1 MRRSALAAIL
11 LAAAGAALGQP
22 MAAPEA
28 GPRADVQPAMLS
40 GIAIEQRLNEA
51 IPGDLSFRD
60 EVGRPVVLSDYF
72 GSRPIVLALVYYNC
86 PMLCTEV
93 LNGLVSALRVVSLTA
108 GRDFDVVVVS
118 FDPREKPADAAA
130 KKIAYVRRYRHQGG
144 DRETGLC
151 EGVADTAT
159 STWGRLGWLGATQH
173 VARVGWAR
181 LVDAAVA
188 NNRKI
193 AYVGRYGRPGSDRGW
208 HFLTG
213 APEAIG
219 ALARSVGFHYRF
231 DADQNQFAHA
241 SAIYVLTPAGRLSRY
256 FLGIEYAPRD
266 LRLALVE
273 ASEGAIGTPV
283 DRLLLYCFHY
293 DPKAGKYS
301 AAIVKIVRATGIAT
315 LAAIVFAVV
324 RMSRRRSARLRLVR
338 EGAR

>member
-130 KKIAYVRRYRHQGG
+130 KKIAYV
-144 DRETGLC
+144 
-151 EGVADTAT
+151 
-159 STWGRLGWLGATQH
+159 
-173 VARVGWAR
+173 
-181 LVDAAVA
+181 
-188 NNRKI
+188 
-193 AYVGRYGRPGSDRGW
+193 GRYGRPGSDRGW

-219 ALARSVGFHYRF
+219 ALARSVGFRYRF

-241 SAIYVLTPAGRLSRY
+241 IAVYVLTPAGRLSRY

-273 ASEGAIGTPV
+273 ASESRIGTPV

-301 AAIVKIVRATGIAT
+301 ATIVTIVRAAGIAT
-315 LAAIVFAVV
+315 LAAIVFAVA

>member
-1 MRRSALAAIL
+1 VRRSALAAIL

-130 KKIAYVRRYRHQGG
+130 KKIAYV
-144 DRETGLC
+144 
-151 EGVADTAT
+151 
-159 STWGRLGWLGATQH
+159 
-173 VARVGWAR
+173 
-181 LVDAAVA
+181 
-188 NNRKI
+188 
-193 AYVGRYGRPGSDRGW
+193 GRYGRPGSDRGW

-219 ALARSVGFHYRF
+219 ALARSVGFRYRF

-241 SAIYVLTPAGRLSRY
+241 SAVYVLTPAGRLSRY

-273 ASEGAIGTPV
+273 ASESRIGTPV

-301 AAIVKIVRATGIAT
+301 ATIVTIVRAAGIAT
-315 LAAIVFAVV
+315 LAAIVFAVA

>member
-1 MRRSALAAIL
+1 VRRSVLAAIL

-130 KKIAYVRRYRHQGG
+130 KKIAYV
-144 DRETGLC
+144 
-151 EGVADTAT
+151 
-159 STWGRLGWLGATQH
+159 
-173 VARVGWAR
+173 
-181 LVDAAVA
+181 
-188 NNRKI
+188 
-193 AYVGRYGRPGSDRGW
+193 GRYGRPGSDRGW

-219 ALARSVGFHYRF
+219 ALARSVGFRYRF

-241 SAIYVLTPAGRLSRY
+241 SAVYVLTPAGRLSRY

-273 ASEGAIGTPV
+273 ASESRIGTPV

-301 AAIVKIVRATGIAT
+301 ATIVTIVRAAGIAT
-315 LAAIVFAVV
+315 LLALGIAVV
-324 RMSRRRSARLRLVR
+324 RMSRRRNARLRLVR

>member
-1 MRRSALAAIL
+1 MTRAVLAAGFLTIALAGVAR
-11 LAAAGAALGQP
+11 GQP

-28 GPRADVQPAMLS
+28 GPRADVRPAMLS
-40 GIAIEQRLNEA
+40 GIAIQQRLNEA
-51 IPGDLSFRD
+51 VPGDLAFRD
-60 EVGRPVVLSDYF
+60 EVGRPVVLSGYF
-72 GSRPIVLALVYYNC
+72 GARPVVLALVYYNC

-108 GRDFDVVVVS
+108 GRDFDVVIVS
-118 FDPREKPADAAA
+118 FDPREKPSDAAA
-130 KKIAYVRRYRHQGG
+130 K
-144 DRETGLC
+144 
-151 EGVADTAT
+151 
-159 STWGRLGWLGATQH
+159 
-173 VARVGWAR
+173 
-181 LVDAAVA
+181 
-188 NNRKI
+188 KI

-213 APEAIG
+213 TSESIG
-219 ALARSVGFHYRF
+219 ALARSVGFRYRF

-241 SAIYVLTPAGRLSRY
+241 SALYVLTPAGRLSRY

-273 ASEGAIGTPV
+273 ASEGRIGTPV

-301 AAIVKIVRATGIAT
+301 AAIVTIVRAAGIAT
-315 LAAIVFAVV
+315 LLGLGFAVA
-324 RMSRRRSARLRLVR
+324 RMSRRRNARLRLVR

>member
-51 IPGDLSFRD
+51 IPGDLVFRD
-60 EVGRPVVLSDYF
+60 EAGKSVRLGDLFASKPT
-72 GSRPIVLALVYYNC
+72 IVNLVYYNC

-130 KKIAYVRRYRHQGG
+130 K
-144 DRETGLC
+144 
-151 EGVADTAT
+151 
-159 STWGRLGWLGATQH
+159 
-173 VARVGWAR
+173 
-181 LVDAAVA
+181 
-188 NNRKI
+188 KI

>member
-1 MRRSALAAIL
+1 VRRSALAAIL

-130 KKIAYVRRYRHQGG
+130 KKIAYV
-144 DRETGLC
+144 
-151 EGVADTAT
+151 
-159 STWGRLGWLGATQH
+159 
-173 VARVGWAR
+173 
-181 LVDAAVA
+181 
-188 NNRKI
+188 
-193 AYVGRYGRPGSDRGW
+193 GRYGRPGSDRGW

-219 ALARSVGFHYRF
+219 ALARSVGFRYRF

-241 SAIYVLTPAGRLSRY
+241 SAVYVLTPAGRLSRY

-273 ASEGAIGTPV
+273 ASESRIGTPV

-301 AAIVKIVRATGIAT
+301 ATIVTIVRAAGIAT
-315 LAAIVFAVV
+315 LAVIVFAVV